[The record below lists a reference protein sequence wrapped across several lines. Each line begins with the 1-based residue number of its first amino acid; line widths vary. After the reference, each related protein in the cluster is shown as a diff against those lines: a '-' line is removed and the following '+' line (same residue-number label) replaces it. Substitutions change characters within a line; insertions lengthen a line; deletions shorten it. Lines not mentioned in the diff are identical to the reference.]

1 MDVKEYQQD
10 DADLVSRLK
19 EGDSRAFASTYNKYA
34 SDLFRYVRNSISD
47 KEDCE
52 EIVQDVFVS
61 LWERR
66 EELEIDSLKAYLF
79 TSVKYKVI
87 RYIKHLAVKRKYEE
101 HYRHFET
108 TYIAPVE
115 PESSTPIIPL
125 HARLSE
131 SLQGL
136 PARCREAFQLR
147 LEQNLSNSEIAQRM
161 HISKR
166 TVEEYMTTAF
176 AHLRKFEKEILGM
189 E

>member
-1 MDVKEYQQD
+1 MNIQSEDQEWVKRIKDGDEIAFRRVYCLYVKE
-10 DADLVSRLK
+10 
-19 EGDSRAFASTYNKYA
+19 
-34 SDLFRYVRNSISD
+34 LFRYCSNTLDDR
-47 KEDCE
+47 EDCE

-87 RYIKHLAVKRKYEE
+87 RYIKHLSVKRKYEE

-108 TYIAPVE
+108 TYIVPVE
-115 PESSTPIIPL
+115 PESPTPVIPL

-176 AHLRKFEKEILGM
+176 AHLRKCEKEILGM